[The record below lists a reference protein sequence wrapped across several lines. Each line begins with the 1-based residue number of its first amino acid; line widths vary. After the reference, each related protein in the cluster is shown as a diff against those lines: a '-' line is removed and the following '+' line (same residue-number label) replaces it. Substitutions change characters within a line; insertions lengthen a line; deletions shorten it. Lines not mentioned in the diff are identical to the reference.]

1 MSRIE
6 QVSVTLPATSQH
18 GHKLLLVAYKLA
30 TVVPWWLW
38 LALLMTAYYK
48 AHKWWNK
55 PLPGQLRRRTGRA
68 HPTSSSSQR
77 PSPAATRGPRL
88 QASTKTASPGPPQ
101 LTHRTSQVWGPR
113 QESQTSRHR
122 SGSSV
127 SSTRAG
133 SPAPALY
140 SIGHVQSQSPYQS
153 SPRPGSHLRH
163 QTSRSSLQL
172 SDSAKTT
179 RYQSP
184 SAPAIRSKLKREF
197 VPSPLSDDES
207 TKRQRASYFGHDE
220 DDDRPMELDE
230 LQAQTEMNAQLQ
242 AKRGR
247 KRGRVVTQDNMAE
260 KEGEDV
266 GNKRRRNYEREEK
279 ESMVRP
285 HRKHS
290 RGTEEDDVSTAEGDD
305 VSTKRRRRS
314 ERPLDKR
321 LYRDIS
327 DDDGQFDYDED
338 FQDYEPPR
346 HRNADSDVDDDG
358 ETRESNDGEQQ
369 RHKRTRSV
377 SVRSASEEES
387 VMGDDL
393 PLESERTDAV
403 SIKPTP
409 KKRTLK
415 SSAHKPLKPFSKSK
429 RGPAPAVKHSPGDEW
444 VNMEGDRCR
453 MDEDGQVRK
462 LCEVREMRRK
472 HKMPADSV
480 HPDAQVMHEVVVEKW
495 LTDAEQDELIKQRK
509 LAWQTPFEEVVDE
522 SATMAVD
529 SPAEKKE
536 KPSGFY
542 YLSGTGT
549 PLRSHSA
556 LAHRQ
561 VSSSRP
567 NSRQGSPAG
576 ARSGSNSPALV
587 NGRMRLVSG
596 TQSPAGRSWSSSRIA
611 RLAEDEQK
619 ARAERDKRRKAS
631 IMLGGEQEP
640 TAVEPELRKSKATET
655 DTSTNQDK
663 LKIGGLGADG
673 KKLDGSPTITPSTTT
688 PAAEAVK
695 TGEPSKSPSGVP
707 NFFSGLD
714 KKDAPVKPE
723 VSTAAATPSF
733 SFNKPTDSKEQAR
746 PAAAAKPEQKSFS
759 FGSTSIS
766 SAPVDKPSFSFG
778 ASTAPPTKDESS
790 KPFSFGPAPSPPA
803 KEATPALFAAAKPDE
818 KPAAPSLSFGAPTK
832 TDAPKSATAPSFS
845 FGSTTPSVSN
855 PTLSTGGPAPSF
867 SFGAPTPAAQA
878 APNAKP
884 SFSFGT
890 SAAATPA
897 AAAPAS
903 SVPSFSFGSATAP
916 KPATPAAAA
925 PSFSF
930 GSSAPPPAAPA
941 NAGASSGFSFGSTAS
956 GNSTPAPSFSF
967 GAPSAAPAQAAA
979 GGFTFGAPSSATAGA
994 PVAPAMFS
1002 LGSSGGGNESDSSA
1016 AGGNRRRPVRRM
1028 PSRAPMH

>member
-542 YLSGTGT
+542 GLSGTGT

-695 TGEPSKSPSGVP
+695 TGEPSKSPNAIV
-707 NFFSGLD
+707 LVQQAD
-714 KKDAPVKPE
+714 RL
-723 VSTAAATPSF
+723 
-733 SFNKPTDSKEQAR
+733 KETAR

-818 KPAAPSLSFGAPTK
+818 KPAAPSLSF
-832 TDAPKSATAPSFS
+832 
-845 FGSTTPSVSN
+845 
-855 PTLSTGGPAPSF
+855 
-867 SFGAPTPAAQA
+867 AQA